1 MKDPTDRDIMVAT
14 LFLIVVTIT
23 ALVIQNTD
31 FTEEQDALYVAFIMV
46 TGLAAAYRFGKG
58 S

>member
-1 MKDPTDRDIMVAT
+1 MNDPTDRDIMVAT
-14 LFLIVVTIT
+14 LFIIIVTIT

-31 FTEEQDALYVAFIMV
+31 FTEEQDALYVGALLIG
-46 TGLAAAYRFGKG
+46 GLATAYRFGKG

>member
-1 MKDPTDRDIMVAT
+1 MVAT
-14 LFLIVVTIT
+14 LFIIIVTIT

-46 TGLAAAYRFGKG
+46 TGLATAYRFGKG